1 MYYQTNPALQLAV
14 GRYHA
19 RPRLGRLRGL
29 RGLGAINTI
38 SPGSYPNGPY
48 TTAQNQNNLMAQ
60 QAVVDQN
67 PTDYSSPQYAIAAG
81 LDPVMVNAAW
91 VKGLAQYPTQQ
102 SAIAAGIMP
111 AVVTQLWG
119 QSRQFSVIAQAA
131 PNYAPLVAIG
141 TVVVLLALL
150 HVGDKGGAE

>member
-1 MYYQTNPALQLAV
+1 MYVMPNSKP
-14 GRYHA
+14 RNHA
-19 RPRLGRLRGL
+19 RPRGL
-29 RGLGAINTI
+29 RGLGAYSIT
-38 SPGSYPNGPY
+38 PGTYPNGPY
-48 TTAQNQNNLMAQ
+48 GTGQNLNNQMAQ

-102 SAIAAGIMP
+102 AAIDAGIMP
-111 AVVTQLWG
+111 AVVTQLWA
-119 QSRQFSVIAQAA
+119 QSRQYSAIATSA
-131 PNYAPLVAIG
+131 PNYAPMVAIG